1 MIPDEH
7 RPSLLRRL
15 AAILYDSMLLI
26 ALWIGAG
33 AIWVGFR
40 GGEAAEPGSI
50 AFQIYLLAVAWGF
63 FVGFWCI
70 SGRTLGMQAWRL
82 RLIDANGQRVSAR
95 AASYRFAMAL
105 VSWLPVGLGF
115 LWALLDREGQTWHD
129 RLSRTYLYLD
139 ERHS

>member
-70 SGRTLGMQAWRL
+70 GGRTLGMQAWRL
-82 RLIDANGQRVSAR
+82 RLIDGNGQRVSAR

-105 VSWLPVGLGF
+105 VSWLLVGLGF

-139 ERHS
+139 DRHS